1 MCSVA
6 REVAS
11 SPWDESEAAADTD
24 GVPGLAGEE
33 FVQLMGSLAPAFL
46 LAHGEWAIREIF
58 RGCLPLAE
66 SYETSQCR
74 VQYTGYYGRGA
85 CHGHVRVYYE
95 YLIKIIYI

>member
-66 SYETSQCR
+66 SYVSRLSAEYSIR
-74 VQYTGYYGRGA
+74 GITGVARA
-85 CHGHVRVYYE
+85 MDMFVC
-95 YLIKIIYI
+95 IMSI